1 MEAPPGISRR
11 GLFFP
16 TMDDELSFDNVS
28 FAWPGMAEPL
38 VRGLTVRVG
47 RGWTGVVGANG
58 AGKTTLL
65 KIACGALEPSGGS
78 VSRPAES
85 LCVAQR
91 TDDPPPELAEFFES
105 SDAEAWQA
113 RIDLGVEED
122 WETRWE
128 SLSHGERKRLQIAVA
143 LWRAPGLLAL
153 DEPTNHLDGAA
164 RAALVAGLRRF
175 RGVGLLVSHD
185 RELLDEL
192 CAQCL
197 FVRPP
202 SAMLRPG
209 GVTAGLE
216 QDRREQSDAR
226 ARDDAAKHAAER
238 FRAAAQERREE
249 GERMAARTKAKTKNA
264 KANKW
269 DHDGKAE
276 RNLAKL
282 TGKDAWAGKQSAAL
296 AKRADKAQASRT
308 AFHVRKEFATGF
320 RLEEADVS
328 RRNFVLR
335 VPAGELPVGPD
346 RVLVHPDLEIAP
358 TDRIALTGANGLG
371 KSTLLRFL
379 RPLFNVPQEHLVFVP
394 QEVSADESARVLA
407 EAKKLPDDR
416 LGDVM
421 TRFSRLGSRPG
432 RLLESAMPS
441 PGEVRKLLLAL
452 GIARGPHLIVMDEP
466 TNHMDLPGILCVE
479 DALAEAPCA
488 LLLVSH
494 DERFLAR
501 LARTRWALAQTAPG
515 RVELSVRPFE
525 AP

>member
-1 MEAPPGISRR
+1 MADA
-11 GLFFP
+11 LV
-16 TMDDELSFDNVS
+16 FDNVS
-28 FAWPGMAEPL
+28 FAWPGSAEPL
-38 VRGLTVRVG
+38 LRGLSLRLG
-47 RGWTGVVGANG
+47 SGWTGVVGANG

-65 KIACGALEPSGGS
+65 RLAAGDLAPSGGS
-78 VSRPAES
+78 VARPAES

-91 TDDPPPELAEFFES
+91 TDEPPEGMADFFAS
-105 SDAEAWQA
+105 ADAEAWRA
-113 RIDLGVEED
+113 RIDLGVQDD
-122 WETRWE
+122 WETRWDT
-128 SLSHGERKRLQIAVA
+128 LSHGERKRLQIAVA

-185 RELLDEL
+185 RALLDEL

-202 SAMLRPG
+202 AAALRPG
-209 GVTAGLE
+209 GVTAGME
-216 QDRREQSDAR
+216 QDRREQTAAR
-226 ARDDAAKHAAER
+226 AKDDAAKHAAER

-249 GERMAARTKAKTKNA
+249 GERMAARTKEKTKNA
-264 KANKW
+264 KADKW

-296 AKRADKAQASRT
+296 ARRANKAQASR
-308 AFHVRKEFATGF
+308 ASIPVRKEFATGF

-335 VPAGELPVGPD
+335 VPAGELPLGPG
-346 RVLVHPDLEIAP
+346 RVLAFPDLEIAP
-358 TDRIALTGANGLG
+358 DDRVALTGPNGLG

-379 RPLFNVPQEHLVFVP
+379 APRFNVPPERLTLVP
-394 QEVSADESARVLA
+394 QEIAADESARILA

-488 LLLVSH
+488 MLLVSH

-501 LARTRWALAQTAPG
+501 LARTRWALAETAPG
-515 RVELSVRPFE
+515 RVELTVRPFE
-525 AP
+525 PR

>member
-1 MEAPPGISRR
+1 
-11 GLFFP
+11 
-16 TMDDELSFDNVS
+16 MDGALRFENVS
-28 FAWPGMAEPL
+28 FAHPGMAEPL
-38 VRGLTVRVG
+38 LRGATLDLE

-58 AGKTTLL
+58 CGKTTFLRL
-65 KIACGALEPSGGS
+65 ACGALEPSAGS

-91 TDDPPPELAEFFES
+91 TDNPPEDLADFFAS
-105 SDAEAWQA
+105 ADAEAWRA
-113 RIDLGVEED
+113 RIDLGIAD
-122 WETRWE
+122 GWETRWDT
-128 SLSHGERKRLQIAVA
+128 LSHGERKRLQIAVA

-153 DEPTNHLDGAA
+153 DEPTNHLDAAA
-164 RAALVAGLRRF
+164 RAALLAALRRY

-192 CAQCL
+192 CSRCL
-197 FVRPP
+197 FLVPP
-202 SAMLRPG
+202 AATLRPG

-216 QDRREQSDAR
+216 QDRREQTAAR
-226 ARDDAAKHAAER
+226 AKDDAAKHAAER

-296 AKRADKAQASRT
+296 ARRANKAQASR
-308 AFHVRKEFATGF
+308 AGIPVRKEFATGF
-320 RLEEADVS
+320 WLEEADVS

-335 VPAGELPVGPD
+335 VPAGELPLGPG
-346 RVLVHPDLEIAP
+346 RVLSFPDLEIAP

-379 RPLFNVPQEHLVFVP
+379 RPRFNVPPEHLTFVP
-394 QEVSADESARVLA
+394 QEIAAAESARILA
-407 EAKKLPDDR
+407 DAKKLPDDR

-466 TNHMDLPGILCVE
+466 TNHMDLPGILCLE
-479 DALAEAPCA
+479 DALADAPCA
-488 LLLVSH
+488 MLLVSH

-501 LARTRWALAQTAPG
+501 LAGVRWALSETAPG
-515 RVELSVRPFE
+515 RVRLAVRPF
-525 AP
+525 

>member
-1 MEAPPGISRR
+1 
-11 GLFFP
+11 
-16 TMDDELSFDNVS
+16 MDDPLRFENVS

-38 VRGLTVRVG
+38 LRGLTVRLG
-47 RGWTGVVGANG
+47 PGWTGVVGANG

-65 KIACGALEPSGGS
+65 RLACGTLEPSGGA

-91 TDDPPPELAEFFES
+91 TDDPPDGLADFFAA

-113 RIDLGVEED
+113 RIDLGVED
-122 WETRWE
+122 GWETRWE
-128 SLSHGERKRLQIAVA
+128 SLSHGERKRLQVAVA

-153 DEPTNHLDGAA
+153 DEPTNHLDAGA
-164 RAALVAGLRRF
+164 RAALLAALRRF

-192 CAQCL
+192 CTQCL
-197 FVRPP
+197 FVQPP
-202 SAMLRPG
+202 AATLRPG

-216 QDRREQSDAR
+216 QDRREQTGAR

-264 KANKW
+264 KNNKW

-296 AKRADKAQASRT
+296 AKRANKAQASRA

-320 RLEEADVS
+320 WLEEADVS

-346 RVLVHPDLEIAP
+346 RVLSFPDLEIAP
-358 TDRIALTGANGLG
+358 TDRIALAGANGLG

-379 RPLFNVPQEHLVFVP
+379 RPLFNVPPERLVFVP
-394 QEVSADESARVLA
+394 QEITAEESAHVLA
-407 EAKKLPDDR
+407 EAKALPDDR

-452 GIARGPHLIVMDEP
+452 GVARGPHLVVMDEP
-466 TNHMDLPGILCVE
+466 TNHMDLPGIRCLE
-479 DALAEAPCA
+479 DALADAPCA
-488 LLLVSH
+488 MLLVSH
-494 DERFLAR
+494 DERFLSR
-501 LARTRWALAQTAPG
+501 LVRTRWTLAETAPG
-515 RVELSVRPFE
+515 RVSLSVRL
-525 AP
+525 

>member
-1 MEAPPGISRR
+1 M
-11 GLFFP
+11 
-16 TMDDELSFDNVS
+16 
-28 FAWPGMAEPL
+28 
-38 VRGLTVRVG
+38 
-47 RGWTGVVGANG
+47 
-58 AGKTTLL
+58 
-65 KIACGALEPSGGS
+65 
-78 VSRPAES
+78 
-85 LCVAQR
+85 
-91 TDDPPPELAEFFES
+91 
-105 SDAEAWQA
+105 
-113 RIDLGVEED
+113 
-122 WETRWE
+122 
-128 SLSHGERKRLQIAVA
+128 
-143 LWRAPGLLAL
+143 
-153 DEPTNHLDGAA
+153 
-164 RAALVAGLRRF
+164 
-175 RGVGLLVSHD
+175 SHD

-202 SAMLRPG
+202 AAALRPG

-216 QDRREQSDAR
+216 QDRREQTDAR
-226 ARDDAAKHAAER
+226 ARDDAAKHAAGR

-296 AKRADKAQASRT
+296 AKRARKAEASRA
-308 AFHVRKEFATGF
+308 AFRVRKEFATGF
-320 RLEEADVS
+320 WLEEADVS

-346 RVLVHPDLEIAP
+346 RVLSFPDLEIAP
-358 TDRIALTGANGLG
+358 SDRIALTGANGLG

-379 RPLFNVPQEHLVFVP
+379 RPRFNVPPDHLTFVP
-394 QEVSADESARVLA
+394 QEIAADESARILA
-407 EAKKLPDDR
+407 DAKKLPDDR

-466 TNHMDLPGILCVE
+466 TNHMDLPGILCLE
-479 DALAEAPCA
+479 EALADAPCA
-488 LLLVSH
+488 MLLVSH
-494 DERFLAR
+494 DERFLAN
-501 LARTRWALAQTAPG
+501 LARTRWSLAETAPG
-515 RVELSVRPFE
+515 RVELAVRPFE
-525 AP
+525 